1 MSALGML
8 LCVALAV
15 QDAPIREVTVF
26 SSGALVQ
33 RRATLAPDGTAVE
46 FRGLPG
52 ELDREALR
60 ARAGR
65 GLAVSG
71 IEVNER
77 FERRVPEARVEELR
91 GTRIALQREIA
102 AQQDE
107 LQLCDLLERHFERLL
122 ELPPAETGSK
132 PASGNVSNWL
142 RHGSAVGEESAR
154 NLTQRRELTRQMD
167 ELRRELT
174 ALEQELD
181 RVSAGETVR
190 LVDVRVSLERT
201 ASDVVPEVALEYVVP
216 GAGWQ
221 PRYEL
226 RTASDAR
233 SVELGYRAEVWQ
245 QTGEDWNGIELAL
258 STARPHVGAEGP
270 DPVAIWLGG
279 LEVSD
284 VVKLGRV
291 GATPGLSVQDLSG
304 FAPNGEQAWAV
315 SHFEATVETSG
326 LSLRFRM
333 AQKESVPSRP
343 EPSVVLVGAQKL
355 DVTPEYVCA
364 PEVDSNVWLRGRA
377 LNTTPWMLLPGR
389 VATYFGADFLGYS
402 ELGTV
407 PTGAEFTLH
416 LGPDPAFTLERVVL
430 ADVLEKPGLFSR
442 NSTRKQSFRVR
453 VANAGAAIT
462 GPDGT
467 AEVLVREA
475 LPRTRDEGIE
485 LSLESSSPKPDQ
497 DARSKLQ
504 REESN
509 IVTWRLRVPRGG
521 EATVEWKFH
530 TKSPQ
535 GVPILEH

>member
-1 MSALGML
+1 MSAIGMFV
-8 LCVALAV
+8 CVVLAV

-26 SSGALVQ
+26 ESGALVQ
-33 RRATLAPDGTAVE
+33 RRATLAPDGTSFE

-65 GLAVSG
+65 GLAVTG
-71 IEVNER
+71 LEVSER

-91 GTRIALQREIA
+91 EARIALQREIA

-107 LQLCDLLERHFERLL
+107 LEVCGLLERHFERLL
-122 ELPPAETGSK
+122 ELPQAEPGSK
-132 PASGNVSNWL
+132 PATGNVSNWL
-142 RHGSAVGEESAR
+142 RHGAAVSEESAR
-154 NLTQRRELTRQMD
+154 NLTQRRELTRQRD
-167 ELRRELT
+167 ELRREL
-174 ALEQELD
+174 AELEQELG
-181 RVSAGETVR
+181 RVAAGETVP

-216 GAGWQ
+216 GAGWR

-233 SVELGYRAEVWQ
+233 SVELSYRAEVWQ
-245 QTGEDWNGIELAL
+245 QTGEDWNEIELAL

-279 LEVSD
+279 QELVD
-284 VVKLGRV
+284 V
-291 GATPGLSVQDLSG
+291 LSVARAGAKPGREIDLSG
-304 FAPNGEQAWAV
+304 FAQDEKKAWDEPPT
-315 SHFEATVETSG
+315 EATVEASG

-333 AQKESVPSRP
+333 AQKENVPSRP
-343 EPSVVLVGAQKL
+343 EPSVVLVGAQRL
-355 DVTPEYVCA
+355 DVTPEYVCT
-364 PEVDSNVWLRGRA
+364 PELDSSVWLRGRTH
-377 LNTTPWMLLPGR
+377 NTTPWMLLPGR
-389 VATYFGADFLGYS
+389 VATYFGADFLGFS
-402 ELGTV
+402 QLGAI
-407 PTGAEFTLH
+407 PTGAELTLH

-475 LPRTRDEGIE
+475 LPRTRDEDLEIA
-485 LSLESSSPKPDQ
+485 LESSSPKPDQ
-497 DARSKLQ
+497 DAHSKRQ
-504 REESN
+504 RDESN

-521 EATVEWKFH
+521 EASVEWKVH
-530 TKSPQ
+530 TKSPE
-535 GVPILEH
+535 GVPVLER